1 MTVPLD
7 FRRRKEPPKLLRL
20 YRGFLEESDIEERQ
34 GYRVT
39 TPLRAIIY
47 CVAEGAVADNF
58 ISQAVKQA
66 LGRGLLLEIELESVK
81 QTRPEIYQK
90 NKRVLK

>member
-20 YRGFLEESDIEERQ
+20 YRGVLEDSDIEERQ

-39 TPLRAIIY
+39 TPIRTIIDY
-47 CVAEGAVADNF
+47 VTEGTVADNF
-58 ISQAVKQA
+58 IAQAVQQA
-66 LGRGLLLEIELESVK
+66 LGRGLLLERELESVK
-81 QTRPEIYQK
+81 QTKPEIYQK
-90 NKRVLK
+90 IKRVLK